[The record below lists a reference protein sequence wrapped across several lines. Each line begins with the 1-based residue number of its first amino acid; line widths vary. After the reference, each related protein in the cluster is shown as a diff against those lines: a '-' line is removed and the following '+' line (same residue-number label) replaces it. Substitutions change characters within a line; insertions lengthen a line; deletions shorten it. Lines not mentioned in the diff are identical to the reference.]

1 METIKNFFSITESNY
16 KFNIYD
22 LTSLITVLNVTFIVM
37 GFWWAPL
44 LGLLNCA
51 ICIVVNIRNHAYIN
65 SYITQVALI
74 ILNVY
79 FLK

>member
-1 METIKNFFSITESNY
+1 MERVTNFFSITESNY

-44 LGLLNCA
+44 LGLLNCI

>member
-1 METIKNFFSITESNY
+1 METIKNFFSITESGY

-37 GFWWAPL
+37 GFWWAPM
-44 LGLLNCA
+44 LGLLNCV
-51 ICIVVNIRNHAYIN
+51 ICIAVNIKNHAYIN

-74 ILNVY
+74 VLNVY